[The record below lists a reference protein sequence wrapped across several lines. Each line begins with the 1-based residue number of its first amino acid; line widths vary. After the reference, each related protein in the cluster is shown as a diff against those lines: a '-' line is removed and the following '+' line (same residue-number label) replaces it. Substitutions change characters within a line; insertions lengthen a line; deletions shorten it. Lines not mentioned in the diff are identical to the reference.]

1 MAQNPSYKFV
11 KSSQDEESGDH
22 FGGGFSNLVSVVDQD
37 DNYIITLN
45 QSFSEHHNLIHGMEV
60 SLHNAEYFG

>member
-1 MAQNPSYKFV
+1 MAQKPSYKFS
-11 KSSQDEESGDH
+11 KSSQDDKFDNH

-45 QSFSEHHNLIHGMEV
+45 QSFSDHHNLIHGMEV
-60 SLHNAEYFG
+60 SLYNAEYFG